1 MKLTG
6 LQIFWIIITFS
17 VGNMMLLTVQPAIA
31 TAKHDVWISYL
42 LATIGGVLLVFI
54 ANKVALLYPKN
65 TFIQYSKIIL
75 GKGFGTIII
84 FIFFIQWYSVIADIL
99 CELADFVNTILLP
112 TTPPWILHVTMLLL
126 LMYVCYLGGIEGI
139 ARCSEVFGPIIVISI
154 IGLLLV
160 SIPNMQFDRVLPIYT
175 ETGMIPI
182 LKGTLYPLTFLGECV
197 VMLMLISFMDKPEKG
212 TSRSLWGVALTG
224 LFLTIIATSVIF
236 VFGAQIAMKLRFPAF
251 DIIRYINVMNFI
263 QNLEIVAVL
272 IWALSAFVKLSVYFF
287 LASYG
292 TAQLFKVKDWRK
304 MIWFVAAVS
313 LIMAIVFTNLSIYGY
328 KNLRAYWIPI
338 VLPVNI
344 VGIPLLLW
352 VVGSIRKKLGKQRQG
367 QTNSQ

>member
-42 LATIGGVLLVFI
+42 LASIGGVLLVFI

-139 ARCSEVFGPIIVISI
+139 AT
-154 IGLLLV
+154 
-160 SIPNMQFDRVLPIYT
+160 MQ
-175 ETGMIPI
+175 
-182 LKGTLYPLTFLGECV
+182 
-197 VMLMLISFMDKPEKG
+197 
-212 TSRSLWGVALTG
+212 
-224 LFLTIIATSVIF
+224 
-236 VFGAQIAMKLRFPAF
+236 
-251 DIIRYINVMNFI
+251 
-263 QNLEIVAVL
+263 
-272 IWALSAFVKLSVYFF
+272 
-287 LASYG
+287 
-292 TAQLFKVKDWRK
+292 
-304 MIWFVAAVS
+304 
-313 LIMAIVFTNLSIYGY
+313 
-328 KNLRAYWIPI
+328 
-338 VLPVNI
+338 
-344 VGIPLLLW
+344 
-352 VVGSIRKKLGKQRQG
+352 
-367 QTNSQ
+367 